1 MYYSTGRVA
10 QIRIKDDKDSDNI
23 RSFANVTLQ
32 LTTDKSNPKL
42 ILQIPPDNNIVEQYR
57 LKECSYVPGSST
69 PGSVECIHQDST
81 KETLIIIDT
90 AKQCSEL
97 LEYMRNYFTNRPSI
111 IDEDIHEPI
120 PNEDVN
126 RLIRALNDNNGDE
139 AARIA
144 RQLAS
149 KKIPIRFALDII
161 NEHGNATPKQPPKPV
176 VKPLLLKLVIES
188 FLIDHCTNDQFDVA
202 ILPET
207 TIADLKKI
215 VERDTQIRPQQQ
227 YWFINRDHL
236 ADNYKFGV
244 SSPRI
249 NENTVLTLY
258 IAKTQN
264 N

>member
-1 MYYSTGRVA
+1 
-10 QIRIKDDKDSDNI
+10 
-23 RSFANVTLQ
+23 
-32 LTTDKSNPKL
+32 
-42 ILQIPPDNNIVEQYR
+42 
-57 LKECSYVPGSST
+57 
-69 PGSVECIHQDST
+69 
-81 KETLIIIDT
+81 
-90 AKQCSEL
+90 
-97 LEYMRNYFTNRPSI
+97 
-111 IDEDIHEPI
+111 
-120 PNEDVN
+120 
-126 RLIRALNDNNGDE
+126 
-139 AARIA
+139 
-144 RQLAS
+144 
-149 KKIPIRFALDII
+149 
-161 NEHGNATPKQPPKPV
+161 
-176 VKPLLLKLVIES
+176 LKLVIES